1 MYGSGRA
8 GPTSGRESF
17 PICSQ
22 RRVQDSPTVSRTLST
37 VVSSP
42 IVSLHG
48 IGVSFGTTRVLA
60 EIDIEI
66 DPGSALGITGP
77 NGAGKTTL
85 LDIVATVLKPSEGSG
100 TVFGVPLD
108 HRDLRLVR
116 PRIGMS
122 GHEPAVYE
130 ELTLAENLDLVER
143 LAGSV
148 TMSSRQV
155 LDVVGLGRAADRRAS
170 EASNGMLRRT
180 DLARLLMTR
189 PDLILLDEAHAGL
202 DRSARD
208 IVGRL
213 IDLTCAAGGAA
224 VVVSHD
230 ASVLADRVDRIVTVS
245 EGRLR

>member
-1 MYGSGRA
+1 MYGRQSSWPVVRF
-8 GPTSGRESF
+8 ESF
-17 PICSQ
+17 PNCSN
-22 RRVQDSPTVSRTLST
+22 RAIQDSAPRSRTLSNL
-37 VVSSP
+37 VSSP
-42 IVSLHG
+42 IVSLRG
-48 IGVSFGTTRVLA
+48 IGVRFGTTRVLTG
-60 EIDIEI
+60 IDIDI
-66 DPGSALGITGP
+66 DPGTALGVTGP

-85 LDIVATVLKPSEGSG
+85 LDIVATVLRPSEGSG
-100 TVFGVPLD
+100 TVFGMPLGS
-108 HRDLRLVR
+108 RDIRLVR
-116 PRIGMS
+116 PRIGMA
-122 GHEPAVYE
+122 GHDPGLYQ

-155 LDVVGLGRAADRRAS
+155 LEVVGLGGAANRKAS

-213 IDLTCAAGGAA
+213 IDLTCNAGGAA

-230 ASVLADRVDRIVTVS
+230 AAVLTDRVDRIVTVTD
-245 EGRLR
+245 GRIQ

>member
-1 MYGSGRA
+1 MYGRRGA
-8 GPTSGRESF
+8 GPTVRRRSF
-17 PICSQ
+17 PNCSNH
-22 RRVQDSPTVSRTLST
+22 RIQDSTLTSRTLSI

-42 IVSLHG
+42 IVSLRG
-48 IGVSFGTTRVLA
+48 IGVRFGTTRVLTD
-60 EIDIEI
+60 IDIDI
-66 DPGSALGITGP
+66 DPGTALGITGP

-85 LDIVATVLKPSEGSG
+85 LDIVATVLRPSEGSG
-100 TVFGVPLD
+100 TVFGVPLGD
-108 HRDLRLVR
+108 RDIRLVR
-116 PRIGMS
+116 RRIGMS
-122 GHEPAVYE
+122 GHEPGVYQ

-143 LAGSV
+143 LAGTV

-155 LDVVGLGRAADRRAS
+155 LDVVGLGGASNRKAS

-208 IVGRL
+208 IVSRL

-230 ASVLADRVDRIVTVS
+230 AAVLTDRVDRIVTIT
-245 EGRLR
+245 EGRVR